1 MKTSLLSAC
10 RETARR
16 TFRIQSLRP
25 EQESAMLAVLN
36 GRDAFVSL
44 PTGFGKSLIYQ
55 VPAMIVERPTIVIS
69 PLIALM
75 TDQERALKKRGV
87 PVVAIHSRLRAAERR
102 AALERLKKGGRLVVL
117 TTPET
122 LESAATAPLFERAR
136 PALLCIDEAHCISE
150 WGHDFRPSYLRLGNA
165 RKRLGNP
172 PVLALTA
179 TATPRVREDIA
190 ERLRLDNPRV
200 IVAPAHR
207 ENLGLTVDI
216 VPGAAKFP
224 AAARRIKRLQR
235 PGIIYCATTTAV
247 DEVSG
252 ALGRARIPVTRYHGK
267 MRAADRDAAQRQFMN
282 PSRRLIMVATTAFG
296 MGIDKPNIRYILHY
310 QAPGSLEQY
319 VQEIGRAGRDGRPAQ
334 CILLFDPA
342 DLEIHEH
349 LQAQGRPSV
358 RHLERLEAALTAWTG
373 EERAPTAETLAYS
386 AGVPARI
393 CEVLLSDLEEAGS
406 VERDQDGGI
415 AIVVPPESVQ
425 DRRPRSGGETQD
437 LPLRGRTASSPDCR
451 LCQLRGVPQRIHPAV
466 FRGGLSTALRDVRPL
481 SRRPRCGRAREPC
494 TDESAE
500 KRTAHTGPAPVTCQ
514 ERATATPTRSLMKTS
529 AIAGPL
535 QHAYFNGCRHR
546 QSAAPSWTRNAHP
559 N

>member
-1 MKTSLLSAC
+1 MNLLTVC
-10 RETARR
+10 RQTARR
-16 TFRIQSLRP
+16 IFRIHKLRP

-36 GRDAFVSL
+36 GRDALVSL

-75 TDQERALKKRGV
+75 TDQELALRKRGV
-87 PVVAIHSRLRAAERR
+87 PVVALHSRLRAAERR

-122 LESAATAPLFERAR
+122 LESAATAPLFERGR

-150 WGHDFRPSYLRLGNA
+150 WGHDFRPSYLRLGSA

-190 ERLRLDNPRV
+190 ERLRLENPRV
-200 IVAPAHR
+200 LVAPAHR
-207 ENLGLTVDI
+207 ENLALTVDI

-267 MRAADRDAAQRQFMN
+267 MRAADRDAAQRQFML
-282 PSRRLIMVATTAFG
+282 PSRRIIMVATTAFG

-319 VQEIGRAGRDGRPAQ
+319 VQEIGRAGRDGHPAH

-342 DLEIHEH
+342 DLEIHER
-349 LQAQGRPSV
+349 LQAMSRPTV
-358 RHLERLEAALTAWTG
+358 WHLERLERALMAWAV
-373 EERAPTAETLAYS
+373 EQRAPTAAARAYS
-386 AGVPARI
+386 AGVPVRI
-393 CEVLLSDLEEAGS
+393 CEVLLSDPEQAGLIARYPEGRISIEVSPEIFQAVTHDLVTKLKTFRHQGERRLRAVADYAQSKECRSVCLRRYFGEELA
-406 VERDQDGGI
+406 
-415 AIVVPPESVQ
+415 
-425 DRRPRSGGETQD
+425 
-437 LPLRGRTASSPDCR
+437 
-451 LCQLRGVPQRIHPAV
+451 
-466 FRGGLSTALRDVRPL
+466 
-481 SRRPRCGRAREPC
+481 PRCGTCDRCRADRVAAAPP
-494 TDESAE
+494 
-500 KRTAHTGPAPVTCQ
+500 GPSQ
-514 ERATATPTRSLMKTS
+514 QRRHLATPKR
-529 AIAGPL
+529 
-535 QHAYFNGCRHR
+535 RHGR
-546 QSAAPSWTRNAHP
+546 QKRPAHSGS
-559 N
+559 

>member
-1 MKTSLLSAC
+1 M
-10 RETARR
+10 
-16 TFRIQSLRP
+16 
-25 EQESAMLAVLN
+25 
-36 GRDAFVSL
+36 
-44 PTGFGKSLIYQ
+44 
-55 VPAMIVERPTIVIS
+55 
-69 PLIALM
+69 
-75 TDQERALKKRGV
+75 
-87 PVVAIHSRLRAAERR
+87 
-102 AALERLKKGGRLVVL
+102 
-117 TTPET
+117 
-122 LESAATAPLFERAR
+122 
-136 PALLCIDEAHCISE
+136 
-150 WGHDFRPSYLRLGNA
+150 
-165 RKRLGNP
+165 
-172 PVLALTA
+172 
-179 TATPRVREDIA
+179 
-190 ERLRLDNPRV
+190 

-319 VQEIGRAGRDGRPAQ
+319 VQEIGRAGRDGRPAH

-349 LQAQGRPSV
+349 LQAQSRPSV

-393 CEVLLSDLEEAGS
+393 CEVLLSDLEEAGLI
-406 VERDQDGGI
+406 ERDQEGGI
-415 AIVVPPESVQ
+415 NIAVPPDSFKAGVRDVVTKLKTFRYEGERRLRLLADYAQSKECRSVFLRRYFGEDHPPRCGTC
-425 DRRPRSGGETQD
+425 DRCRADGVGIEQPHSSQRRHSRPHRKPIENRAGQPSPQFPAPSDTISRSSRQPAAEIVPQRPPQPTASK
-437 LPLRGRTASSPDCR
+437 PPGRTARPRRRSPKW
-451 LCQLRGVPQRIHPAV
+451 
-466 FRGGLSTALRDVRPL
+466 
-481 SRRPRCGRAREPC
+481 RRP
-494 TDESAE
+494 S
-500 KRTAHTGPAPVTCQ
+500 
-514 ERATATPTRSLMKTS
+514 
-529 AIAGPL
+529 
-535 QHAYFNGCRHR
+535 
-546 QSAAPSWTRNAHP
+546 
-559 N
+559 